1 MVTPVNPPR
10 VGQPIGTVANEAGG
24 LVAKMNFWLQ
34 QQLKYL
40 GRNPSTTVA
49 GQAVGAS
56 PYTYTNSGDFDVTA
70 VVTGGTVSAVAFTRD
85 GTNFFT
91 VATATNATVTLNPGD
106 GVRITYTVLPTLT
119 LIPR

>member
-1 MVTPVNPPR
+1 MKPQSVPR
-10 VGQPIGTVANEAGG
+10 VNLKIADVMQEGGG
-24 LVAKMNFWLQ
+24 LVAKMNVWLQ
-34 QQLKYL
+34 QCLYLL
-40 GRNPSTTVA
+40 GRNPVPTVA

-70 VVTGGTVSAVAFTRD
+70 LVTGGTVSAVAFTRD

-91 VATATNATVTLNPGD
+91 VSTATNASVVLNPGD